1 MQDLNFFKK
10 PLHSDSPEVKILANI
25 VARDPNSVT
34 GKNLWNLEQEFYLD
48 PWLAT
53 PSMLKSV
60 YRQYLVPT
68 NDEWRPPLLM
78 KLLGQ
83 RRVLLACG
91 EDTGSISENIDSLCS
106 S

>member
-1 MQDLNFFKK
+1 LFYAQDNY
-10 PLHSDSPEVKILANI
+10 LANI

-34 GKNLWNLEQEFYLD
+34 GKNLWNLEQEFDLD

-78 KLLGQ
+78 KLLAQ

-91 EDTGSISENIDSLCS
+91 EDSGSISELIDSLCS